1 MQAYAY
7 KSLEQSLWEML
18 SLFRARSEINPD
30 VEPGSILR
38 TTFEAVGFQVEDL
51 TYRFDTAVNEAIPE
65 AVYEAFGFPRQL
77 GNRAQT
83 TVRFTRNTASTVELV
98 IPQGYRVARLD
109 GFEYQTLNQL
119 VIHPGRVDGSVT
131 VEALQE
137 GAEGNSA
144 VGTITRL
151 RSSIPTLQ
159 SVTNTTPALGGRN
172 EEDPQDQ
179 QKRFALFLAQ
189 LHRSTHPALAA
200 YAFLSSTLAG
210 EGVTDVRIVDR
221 MQRRSLPPGIVQVIV
236 DNGSGTISDDLVSVV
251 QSQMD
256 RHRAAGA
263 YITAFGAR
271 AYPVDMSFE
280 IDGAPE
286 VQPLCEAAAVAYLN
300 SLGIAEK
307 FSYENA
313 ITALTNAHERVN
325 EVTLLEPTGDIFL
338 GFTDVITPGT
348 IRARVL

>member
-1 MQAYAY
+1 MDAYAY
-7 KSLEQSLWEML
+7 KSLEQSVWEML
-18 SLFRARSEINPD
+18 ALFRARSDINPD

-38 TTFEAVGFQVEDL
+38 TTFEAVGFQIEDL
-51 TYRFDTAVNEAIPE
+51 TYRFDTAVNDAIPE
-65 AVYEAFGFPRQL
+65 AVYKAFGFPQQT
-77 GNRAQT
+77 GKRAQA
-83 TVRFTRNTASTVELV
+83 TVRFTRNTAGTVELV

-109 GFEYQTLNQL
+109 GFEYQTLSEA
-119 VIHPGRVDGSVT
+119 IIYPGRVDVAVT
-131 VEALQE
+131 VEALEE
-137 GAEGNSA
+137 GAEGNST
-144 VGTITRL
+144 VNTITRL

-172 EEDPQDQ
+172 QEDEEDQR
-179 QKRFALFLAQ
+179 KRFALFLAQ

-200 YAFLSSTLAG
+200 YAFLSSTIAG

-236 DNGSGTISDDLVSVV
+236 DNGSGTISDDLVSIV

-256 RHRAAGA
+256 RYRAAGA
-263 YITAFGAR
+263 YITVFGAR
-271 AYPVDMSFE
+271 AYPVNMRFE

-286 VQPLCEAAAVAYLN
+286 TQPLCEAAATAYLD

-313 ITALTNAHERVN
+313 ITAITNAHERVN
-325 EVTLLEPTGDIFL
+325 EVTLLEPDGDIFL
-338 GFTDVITPGT
+338 GFTDVIVPGD
-348 IRARVL
+348 IRSRML